1 MNNPLLKELSNNFK
15 IPPFDII
22 ENSHFEQAI
31 VFSTSKQNLAISKI
45 CSIKNKPT
53 FKNTIIPFLNSGTK
67 LTEIL
72 SIFYSLCATGLTK
85 EREEIRKKLL
95 PIISDH
101 YSNIYQNKKLFD
113 RINRIPN
120 FKNNTEF
127 SIEQNRVLFLLKRG
141 FLRSGIN
148 LKCKDKTKYKKIVKE
163 LALLGVNFSQNI
175 IKDEKNWILVFNK
188 KDTIGLPKFLINDLK
203 IVARESGKKGY
214 AINLTEALLLPFLK
228 FSVNRKLRKKVL
240 KSWKSRGL
248 TSGNSNIIKKTIL
261 LRKKLAL
268 LLGYKSFSHYRL
280 ETEMAKDPKNVH
292 KFLFNIW
299 GPSKEKVRTDINE
312 LNKLFRTDGYSGN
325 LKPWDWR
332 YYAEKNRENKF
343 KFNEDDV
350 KSYFQ
355 LDKLIEAISYSC
367 NKLFNL
373 KLRKVDITAYH
384 PDCKVFE
391 VLKNNKRI
399 GLFIGDYYA
408 RKGKRSGAWCSTFK
422 NQSKVNEQRLN
433 PIVLNVCNFSKPQK
447 GMPCLLTFDEAKTLF
462 HEFGHAL
469 HQLLSDVNFEMLS
482 GTSVSRDFVELP
494 SQWFEHWLES
504 KEILKKFTSHYKTK
518 KNIPAKLL
526 KNVISSRTFNSGF
539 DTTEY
544 LASAIMD
551 IKLHSEKPITNPIKL
566 EKTFLNKIGL
576 TKAIYPRHNLAQF
589 QHIFS
594 GGGYASAY
602 YSYLWSEMMDEDA
615 YSVFKK
621 TGDIFNKETA
631 ESFEKNILS
640 KGGLKEPEIL
650 YKAFRKKLPDPQIL
664 IKSRN
669 L

>member
-22 ENSHFEQAI
+22 ENTHFEQAI
-31 VFSTSKQNLAISKI
+31 PFLTNEQKLAISKI

-53 FKNTIIPFLNSGTK
+53 FKNTIIPFLNSGNK
-67 LTEIL
+67 LSEIL

-85 EREEIRKKLL
+85 EREAIRKKLL

-101 YSNIYQNKKLFD
+101 YSNIYQNKKLYD
-113 RINRIPN
+113 RINKIPIS
-120 FKNNTEF
+120 KNNTEF

-148 LKCKDKTKYKKIVKE
+148 LKYKDKTEYKKIVKE
-163 LALLGVNFSQNI
+163 LVLLGVNFSQNI
-175 IKDEKNWILVFNK
+175 IKDEKNWLLFLKK

-203 IVARESGKKGY
+203 NLAIVSGKKGY

-228 FSVNRKLRKKVL
+228 FSENRKLRKKVL

-248 TSGNSNIIKKTIL
+248 HSGNPEIIKKTIL
-261 LRKKLAL
+261 LRQKLAL

-280 ETEMAKDPKNVH
+280 ETEMAKDPDNVH

-299 GPSKEKVRTDINE
+299 GPSKQKVKKDIKE
-312 LNKLFRTDGYSGN
+312 LNKLLKADGYSGN

-332 YYAEKNRENKF
+332 YYAEKKREKQF

-367 NKLFNL
+367 DKLFNL
-373 KLRKVDITAYH
+373 KLRKLDMTAYH

-391 VLKNNKRI
+391 VLKNNERI
-399 GLFIGDYYA
+399 GLFIGDYYS

-422 NQSKVNEQRLN
+422 SQSKINEQRLN
-433 PIVLNVCNFSKPQK
+433 PIVLNVCNFSKPLK

-504 KEILKKFTSHYKTK
+504 KEILNKFTSHYKTK
-518 KNIPAKLL
+518 KNIPSKLL
-526 KNVISSRTFNSGF
+526 ENVILSRTFNSGF

-544 LASAIMD
+544 LASAIID
-551 IKLHSEKPITNPIKL
+551 IKLHSEKPISDPIKL
-566 EKTFLNKIGL
+566 EKTYLNKIGL

-602 YSYLWSEMMDEDA
+602 YSYIWSEMMDEDA
-615 YSVFKK
+615 YSAFKK
-621 TGDIFNKETA
+621 TGDIFNKKTA

>member
-1 MNNPLLKELSNNFK
+1 MINPLLKELSNNNR

-22 ENSHFEQAI
+22 KNSQFKEAVI
-31 VFSTSKQNLAISKI
+31 FSINKQSSTIEKI
-45 CSIKNKPT
+45 CSARNKPT
-53 FKNTIIPFLNSGTK
+53 FRNTIIPFLNSGNK

-72 SIFYSLCATGLTK
+72 SIFFSFCSTDLTK
-85 EREEIRKKLL
+85 ERESIRKELL
-95 PIISDH
+95 PTISEH
-101 YSNIYQNKKLFD
+101 YSSIYQNEKLFD
-113 RINRIPN
+113 RINKIPE
-120 FKNNTEF
+120 FKKNTELG
-127 SIEQNRVLFLLKRG
+127 IEQNRVLHLLKRD
-141 FLRSGIN
+141 FIRSGID
-148 LKCKDKTKYKKIVKE
+148 LKIEDKTEYRKIIKE
-163 LALLGVNFSQNI
+163 LSILGVNFSQNI
-175 IKDEKNWILVFNK
+175 IKDEKDWIYFLK
-188 KDTIGLPKFLINDLK
+188 KRDIASLPKFLVNDLK
-203 IVARESGKKGY
+203 FLAKSNGKKGY
-214 AINLTEALLLPFLK
+214 AINLKEALILPFLK
-228 FSVNRKLRKKVL
+228 FSDNRKLRKKVL

-248 TSGNSNIIKKTIL
+248 KSGNSEIIKKTII
-261 LRKKLAL
+261 LRQKLAL
-268 LLGYKSFSHYRL
+268 LLGYKSYSNYRL
-280 ETEMAKDPKNVH
+280 ETEMAKEPETVRN
-292 KFLFNIW
+292 FLLDIW
-299 GPSKEKVRTDINE
+299 GPTKKKVKNEISE
-312 LNKLFRTDGYSGN
+312 LNRLLQIDGYSGKI
-325 LKPWDWR
+325 KPWDWR
-332 YYAEKNRENKF
+332 YYAEKKREEEFN
-343 KFNEDDV
+343 FNEDDV

-367 NKLFNL
+367 NRLFNL
-373 KLRKVDITAYH
+373 KLNKVDMKAYH
-384 PDCKVFE
+384 KDCKVFE
-391 VLKNNKRI
+391 VLKHNQRI

-408 RKGKRSGAWCSTFK
+408 REGKRSGAWCSTFK
-422 NQSKVNEQRLN
+422 SQSKVNGKRLN

-518 KNIPAKLL
+518 KNITSKLL

-551 IKLHSEKPITNPIKL
+551 IKLHSEKPISNPIKL
-566 EKTFLNKIGL
+566 EKKYLNKIGL

-602 YSYLWSEMMDEDA
+602 YSYMWSEMMDEDA
-615 YSVFKK
+615 YSAFKE
-621 TGDIFNKETA
+621 TGDIFDKETA
-631 ESFEKNILS
+631 KSFEKNILS
-640 KGGLKEPEIL
+640 KGGTKEPEIL

>member
-1 MNNPLLKELSNNFK
+1 MINPLLKELSNNFK

-22 ENSHFEQAI
+22 KNSHFKEAVI
-31 VFSTSKQNLAISKI
+31 FSISKQNSAIEKI
-45 CSIKNKPT
+45 CSIRNKPT
-53 FKNTIIPFLNSGTK
+53 FKNTIIPFLNSGNK

-72 SIFYSLCATGLTK
+72 SIFYSLCATSLTK
-85 EREEIRKKLL
+85 ERENIRKDLL
-95 PIISDH
+95 PKISDH
-101 YSNIYQNKKLFD
+101 FSNIYQNKKLFE
-113 RINRIPN
+113 RINKIPEC
-120 FKNNTEF
+120 KTNTKF
-127 SIEQNRVLFLLKRG
+127 NIEQNRVLYLLKRN
-141 FLRSGIN
+141 FLRSGID
-148 LKCKDKTKYKKIVKE
+148 LKTEDKAKYKKIIKE
-163 LALLGVNFSQNI
+163 LGILGVNFSQNI
-175 IKDEKNWILVFNK
+175 IKDEKNWIHFLDK
-188 KDTIGLPKFLINDLK
+188 KDISGLPKFLKNDLK
-203 IVARESGKKGY
+203 FLARANGKKGY

-228 FSVNRKLRKKVL
+228 FSDNRKLRKKVL

-248 TSGNSNIIKKTIL
+248 QSGNSIIIRKTIL
-261 LRKKLAL
+261 LRQKLAL

-280 ETEMAKDPKNVH
+280 ETEMAKGPENVQN
-292 KFLFNIW
+292 FLQSIW
-299 GPSKEKVRTDINE
+299 GPARRKVKKDTIE
-312 LNKLFRTDGYSGN
+312 LNKLFKSDGYSGK

-332 YYAEKNRENKF
+332 YYAEKKREKKF

-355 LDKLIEAISYSC
+355 LDNLIDAISYSC
-367 NKLFNL
+367 NRLFNL
-373 KLRKVDITAYH
+373 KLKKVEMSSYH
-384 PDCKVFE
+384 EDCKVFE
-391 VLKNNKRI
+391 VLKDNKRI

-408 RKGKRSGAWCSTFK
+408 REGKRSGAWCSTFR
-422 NQSKVNEQRLN
+422 NQSKVNGKRLN
-433 PIVLNVCNFSKPQK
+433 PIVLNVCNFSKPQE

-469 HQLLSDVNFEMLS
+469 HQLLSNVNFEMLS

-504 KEILKKFTSHYKTK
+504 EEILKKFTCHYETK
-518 KNIPAKLL
+518 NNIPSKLL
-526 KNVISSRTFNSGF
+526 KNVILSRTFNSGF

-551 IKLHSEKPITNPIKL
+551 IKLHSEKTNSNPIKL
-566 EKTFLNKIGL
+566 EKTYLDKIGL

-602 YSYLWSEMMDEDA
+602 YSYMWSEMMDEDA
-615 YSVFKK
+615 YSAFVE
-621 TGDIFNKETA
+621 TGNIFDKVTA
-631 ESFEKNILS
+631 KSFEKNILS

-650 YKAFRKKLPDPQIL
+650 YKAFRKKLPDPKIL